1 MEDQLRAGAGQQR
14 GQLARVALPGPDPIN
29 APCERRPNRHKR
41 RAHSTYFS
49 WFAVHGRDMLSL
61 ASEPHEPVDEGRPQ
75 PMAAFSYRSSR
86 VVTTMVAM
94 TAVFAILKARP
105 ERVGQVQQELLELKR
120 LTREE
125 VGAVGYE
132 VFRGDDGVF
141 LVFEHYV
148 DRSACDAH
156 FATPYVSAFLAR
168 VPELLTGEPQVQ
180 FATEVSDSNPS

>member
-1 MEDQLRAGAGQQR
+1 M
-14 GQLARVALPGPDPIN
+14 
-29 APCERRPNRHKR
+29 
-41 RAHSTYFS
+41 
-49 WFAVHGRDMLSL
+49 
-61 ASEPHEPVDEGRPQ
+61 
-75 PMAAFSYRSSR
+75 
-86 VVTTMVAM
+86 TTMVAM

-120 LTREE
+120 RTREE

-141 LVFEHYV
+141 VVFEHYA
-148 DRSACDAH
+148 DQSACDAH